1 MKPSSAAL
9 ASILQPV
16 PDELLRYFEQASDAG
31 MYTQARHSQ
40 HLLRPEDAA
49 SHTHL
54 IRYHPIVEVLGGIVL
69 DDMQTSNHHLY
80 ISVGPLCGAVFFLSH
95 DGDSRVVYSSLPT
108 FLAAAVSACDQEQ
121 ILEDI
126 HPAHSPMASD
136 QPGLSAWIT
145 DLLTLEQAD
154 VLVLDSDNY
163 LGRAAKV
170 VDDLHRSAIRAVAGS
185 CRPSFAAPTGHGQ
198 QLLCGR
204 VCCTRDLRPSRQR
217 THRDRGPVYPTLAS
231 SGVACRP
238 PCTCTHSR
246 LINPTSQSMIAL
258 GGRRRWYAKP
268 SQAPFHGL
276 CIC

>member
-16 PDELLRYFEQASDAG
+16 PDELLRYFEQAADAG

-54 IRYHPIVEVLGGIVL
+54 IRYHSIVEVLGGIVL

-80 ISVGPLCGAVFFLSH
+80 ISVGPLRGAVFFLSH
-95 DGDSRVVYSSLPT
+95 DGDSRVVYSSLPA

-136 QPGLSAWIT
+136 QPGLSTWIT

-154 VLVLDSDNY
+154 VLVSPFVPSLDLADLRLLRRLATDSNFFVVESVALEIYARPDKE
-163 LGRAAKV
+163 LTEIAVLCTQHPHPQASGAGHRA
-170 VDDLHRSAIRAVAGS
+170 LTRIRA
-185 CRPSFAAPTGHGQ
+185 
-198 QLLCGR
+198 L
-204 VCCTRDLRPSRQR
+204 
-217 THRDRGPVYPTLAS
+217 
-231 SGVACRP
+231 
-238 PCTCTHSR
+238 
-246 LINPTSQSMIAL
+246 
-258 GGRRRWYAKP
+258 
-268 SQAPFHGL
+268 
-276 CIC
+276 